1 MKGTIQNEEVNREVE
16 RRRKREEERG
26 GERDSERD
34 REGRE
39 SMKNNEEKSTVQRDR
54 HHR

>member
-1 MKGTIQNEEVNREVE
+1 MKGTIPNEEGNRDME

-26 GERDSERD
+26 GERD

-39 SMKNNEEKSTVQRDR
+39 SMKNNEEKSTVPRDR